1 MTTFVVD
8 ANVAIK
14 WVLSEIYS
22 SDALRLLNDD
32 YELLVP
38 DFFFPEI
45 ANILWKRFR
54 RGETT
59 LELAQQDL
67 STFMG
72 GDLQVCPSLPLM
84 AMALEIA
91 TRVDLAVYD
100 CVYLALA
107 VTNQCQM
114 ATADQR
120 FYNALERDVLSAH
133 LIWIEDIP

>member
-1 MTTFVVD
+1 MTPFVVD

-72 GDLQVCPSLPLM
+72 GDLQVCPSLPL
-84 AMALEIA
+84 LKTLTIP
-91 TRVDLAVYD
+91 D
-100 CVYLALA
+100 
-107 VTNQCQM
+107 
-114 ATADQR
+114 
-120 FYNALERDVLSAH
+120 RDVGQAVLPTSCVPVGRRSLAGSQTFECRNPTDNQKCRLASH
-133 LIWIEDIP
+133 QA